1 MSFVAELR
9 QKRTHGYDEAA
20 HIIQQTL
27 FSRHN
32 AVQSSLLIF
41 DDAIWHRDQNRLH
54 PVCIVR
60 PKTELPQRQKERWK
74 ETVCCVCACVCAHVH
89 VCFMCVCVCLCA
101 HFLSSA
107 SEDGSSPILLNP
119 SNVPLSSPQLDS

>member
-1 MSFVAELR
+1 MSFDAELR
-9 QKRTHGYDEAA
+9 QKRTRGYDEAA

-60 PKTELPQRQKERWK
+60 PKTEQPQRQKERWK
-74 ETVCCVCACVCAHVH
+74 ETVCCVCV
-89 VCFMCVCVCLCA
+89 CVCVCVCA
-101 HFLSSA
+101 RFLSSA

>member
-1 MSFVAELR
+1 MR
-9 QKRTHGYDEAA
+9 GHDKAA

-74 ETVCCVCACVCAHVH
+74 ERRCVVL
-89 VCFMCVCVCLCA
+89 CVCVCILCVCA